1 LLEKNNR
8 GIFFVEPMLGVST
21 NSKIFLKGL
30 EKRSL
35 YLKALIESPDGI
47 WKPATAIQ
55 PLLAIFSKEKS
66 EKIFIASLS
75 DETDHNKILENYINW
90 ESGKSLA
97 EGDIIL
103 LEDFKGFE
111 NYRTNQRIDRIKTK
125 YKEYQQTKLKDLIA
139 EINTTKDEFQK
150 KESSCYILKSGNLS
164 NIYCDINKIKNKHR
178 YYFQFILNEAI
189 VRPEYL
195 RQYFKTEMGQL
206 SLKSASSGSMN
217 LIVSK
222 SDLQNI
228 SIPVPG
234 IETQDKIIDSYNILK
249 RMDNEIVSVQ
259 NDLALNPNNA
269 TVIFGKIKNALEA
282 LSQLSREDK
291 IMQYIRQGESL
302 TVEFK
307 ETFETNNHTGKKDE
321 KIRVSSLKNIVG
333 FMNKKGGVL
342 LIGVADD
349 GEIKG
354 VENDHFKNGDKYLL
368 NFKNSVKERIGPE
381 LGDFIEYEL
390 ISISGKSVLLVDCLQ
405 STKPVY
411 LDKKDFY
418 VRTNPAV
425 DKLEGPA
432 VQAYIENHFNKK

>member
-1 LLEKNNR
+1 
-8 GIFFVEPMLGVST
+8 
-21 NSKIFLKGL
+21 
-30 EKRSL
+30 
-35 YLKALIESPDGI
+35 
-47 WKPATAIQ
+47 
-55 PLLAIFSKEKS
+55 
-66 EKIFIASLS
+66 
-75 DETDHNKILENYINW
+75 
-90 ESGKSLA
+90 
-97 EGDIIL
+97 
-103 LEDFKGFE
+103 
-111 NYRTNQRIDRIKTK
+111 
-125 YKEYQQTKLKDLIA
+125 
-139 EINTTKDEFQK
+139 
-150 KESSCYILKSGNLS
+150 
-164 NIYCDINKIKNKHR
+164 
-178 YYFQFILNEAI
+178 
-189 VRPEYL
+189 
-195 RQYFKTEMGQL
+195 
-206 SLKSASSGSMN
+206 
-217 LIVSK
+217 
-222 SDLQNI
+222 
-228 SIPVPG
+228 
-234 IETQDKIIDSYNILK
+234 
-249 RMDNEIVSVQ
+249 MDNEIVSVQ